1 MTPLYKNGRPAAL
14 GDRVLD
20 INSGD
25 IFIVEELDPDCP
37 TANVRGV
44 PAFAMSLDLCSR
56 QLLRL
61 DDARK
66 VMNGVDMPMPR
77 LSDTPAAG

>member
-1 MTPLYKNGRPAAL
+1 MTALYKNGRPAVL

-25 IFIVEELDPDCP
+25 IFIVEDLDSDCP

-44 PAFAMSLDLCSR
+44 PAFAAPIDLRSCE
-56 QLLRL
+56 LLL
-61 DDARK
+61 LADARRIL
-66 VMNGVDMPMPR
+66 NGP
-77 LSDTPAAG
+77 TPPFDSIDDSGG

>member
-1 MTPLYKNGRPAAL
+1 MTALYKNGRPAAL

-25 IFIVEELDPDCP
+25 IFIVEELDSNCS

-66 VMNGVDMPMPR
+66 VMNGGEMPISFKKPP
-77 LSDTPAAG
+77 SPG

>member
-1 MTPLYKNGRPAAL
+1 MTPTYRNGRPAAL

-56 QLLRL
+56 QLLL
-61 DDARK
+61 LADARRIL
-66 VMNGVDMPMPR
+66 NGP
-77 LSDTPAAG
+77 TPPFDPIDCGGG